1 MKEKSEYNSRSAGA
15 KTAPKLSR
23 HTAHGTRKYIVR
35 HVTTHRFS
43 SRDVEDQHVCLLW
56 KYLTNYLTFC

>member
-15 KTAPKLSR
+15 KTV
-23 HTAHGTRKYIVR
+23 TTRKYIVR

>member
-1 MKEKSEYNSRSAGA
+1 MKEKSEYNSRGQNC
-15 KTAPKLSR
+15 
-23 HTAHGTRKYIVR
+23 HGTRKYIVR